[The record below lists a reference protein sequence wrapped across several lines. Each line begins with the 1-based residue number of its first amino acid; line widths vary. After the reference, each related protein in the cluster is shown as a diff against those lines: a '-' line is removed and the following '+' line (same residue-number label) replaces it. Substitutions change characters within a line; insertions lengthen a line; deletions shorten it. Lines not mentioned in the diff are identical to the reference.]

1 MRPYNR
7 PLSSYSHQ
15 RGFTLVEL
23 LVTVTLGLL
32 VIAGIGQIYTAAKRS
47 YDIQTSLARLQ
58 DAGRYAVDVITQDV
72 RRAGYWGLTNMRAN
86 PNGIPTGEVAPP
98 NNTCNGNAWGRMVKQ
113 SIFGIND
120 GTGNYTCIASAWRR
134 GDVLSVRYADP
145 RTVVTFNPNL
155 LYVRTAPRQASIVWG
170 NPAGAPAA
178 VGGLTLN
185 NTVTDPIFSD
195 HALTAHAY
203 YVRNSTDAICN
214 GAPIP
219 ALAREELVANG
230 LPQAA
235 ELVLG
240 VEHLQFQFGIDTA
253 PANAPDRS
261 VNQYVNAGAGTN
273 WDRVVSVRFW
283 ILVRDE
289 CPETGYTNTATYAMG
304 DINYTVNDQ
313 YRRQLYTSTVALRN

>member
-1 MRPYNR
+1 MRAPCCPISR
-7 PLSSYSHQ
+7 HPHQ

-32 VIAGIGQIYTAAKRS
+32 VIAGIGQIYAAAKRS

-86 PNGIPTGEVAPP
+86 ANGVPSGEVSP
-98 NNTCNGNAWGRMVKQ
+98 NNTCNGNTWGRMVKQ

-120 GTGNYTCIASAWRR
+120 SAAGYTCITWLR
-134 GDVLSVRYADP
+134 GDVLTVRYAEP
-145 RTVVTFNPNL
+145 RLGPINTNAF
-155 LYVRTAPRQASIVWG
+155 YIRTAPSQASIVWG
-170 NPAGAPAA
+170 SPAA
-178 VGGLTLN
+178 PSPDPTGGGLPLN

-195 HALTAHAY
+195 HALVAHAY
-203 YVRNSTDAICN
+203 YVKNSNDAICN

-219 ALAREELVANG
+219 ALTREQLGANG

-240 VEHLQFQFGIDTA
+240 VEHLQFQFGIDTDA
-253 PANAPDRS
+253 DRS
-261 VNQYVNAGAGTN
+261 VNQYVNANAVAN
-273 WDRVVSVRFW
+273 WNNVVSVRFW
-283 ILVRDE
+283 ILARDE
-289 CPETGYTNTATYAMG
+289 CPEAGYTNNNTYTLG
-304 DINYTVNDQ
+304 DIPPYTPNDN

>member
-7 PLSSYSHQ
+7 LISSYSHQ

-72 RRAGYWGLTNMRAN
+72 RRAGYWGLTNMRAFG
-86 PNGIPTGEVAPP
+86 PPAGAAPTAATCD
-98 NNTCNGNAWGRMVKQ
+98 NTWGSMAQ
-113 SIFGIND
+113 QAIFGIND
-120 GTGNYTCIASAWRR
+120 SAAGYACITAWLR
-134 GDVLSVRYADP
+134 GDVLTVRYAVP
-145 RTVVTFNPNL
+145 QPTAVFATNTWYIRTTP
-155 LYVRTAPRQASIVWG
+155 TQATITS
-170 NPAGAPAA
+170 GAPANA
-178 VGGLTLN
+178 PG
-185 NTVTDPIFSD
+185 PISSD
-195 HALTAHAY
+195 HAVVAHAY
-203 YVRNSTDAICN
+203 YVKNSNDATCN

-219 ALAREELVANG
+219 ALTREQLGANG

-240 VEHLQFQFGIDTA
+240 VEHLQFQFGIDTDA
-253 PANAPDRS
+253 DRS
-261 VNQYVNAGAGTN
+261 VNQYVNANALVPLAN
-273 WDRVVSVRFW
+273 WNNVVSVRFW
-283 ILVRDE
+283 ILARDE
-289 CPETGYTNTATYAMG
+289 CPEAGYTNNNTYTLG
-304 DINYTVNDQ
+304 DIPPYTPNDN